1 MTTVSRLYGRGW
13 LAGHL
18 TFSIQTHYNVKLGTE
33 VVAIHIKSTLHM
45 YQVDDVT
52 LYFDPKDNVEK
63 KPRQTKRDDDVDAVT
78 QNVIG

>member
-1 MTTVSRLYGRGW
+1 MVSSMNDRSW
-13 LAGHL
+13 IAGHL

-52 LYFDPKDNVEK
+52 FDPKDNVEK
-63 KPRQTKRDDDVDAVT
+63 KPARLSAMMTLMPLLKT
-78 QNVIG
+78 